1 MASSDATWHV
11 YLLRCA
17 DDTLYCGVTT
27 DLDRRL
33 AQHNG
38 RLAGGARYTR
48 PRRPVALLLSR
59 ACTSRQEALRLEYHI
74 KRLPRSRKEQALK
87 EFPQCCPWILSALML
102 ALAPGPDIIF
112 VLTQSAL
119 YGMRAGVATT
129 LGLISGLCFH
139 TTIVAVGVAGIFMTS
154 PLAFTLLTVVG
165 AAYLLYL
172 AWLSFRAGAS
182 MAHLQES
189 RFLGYWGLYRRGVI
203 MNITNPKVTLFF
215 LAFLPQFCAPER
227 GSVALQVMELG
238 LLFMLA
244 AFLVFTAVSALGGR
258 LAHWFNSSPRG
269 QMLMHRVAGLVF
281 VALAV
286 MLIFSCVA

>member
-1 MASSDATWHV
+1 M
-11 YLLRCA
+11 LPL
-17 DDTLYCGVTT
+17 DTVLTFFVT
-27 DLDRRL
+27 
-33 AQHNG
+33 
-38 RLAGGARYTR
+38 
-48 PRRPVALLLSR
+48 ALL
-59 ACTSRQEALRLEYHI
+59 
-74 KRLPRSRKEQALK
+74 
-87 EFPQCCPWILSALML
+87 L

-139 TTIVAVGVAGIFMTS
+139 TTIVAVGVAGLLMAS
-154 PLAFTLLTVVG
+154 PLAFGLLTLVG

-189 RFLGYWGLYRRGVI
+189 RFLGYGALYRRGVF

-215 LAFLPQFCAPER
+215 LAFLPQFCVPER

-258 LAHWFNSSPRG
+258 LALWFNSSPRG
-269 QMLMHRVAGLVF
+269 QMLIHRVTGLVF
-281 VALAV
+281 VVLAV
-286 MLIFSCVA
+286 MLVVSWLA

>member
-1 MASSDATWHV
+1 MPPVETLGAFFVASV
-11 YLLRCA
+11 VM
-17 DDTLYCGVTT
+17 G
-27 DLDRRL
+27 
-33 AQHNG
+33 
-38 RLAGGARYTR
+38 
-48 PRRPVALLLSR
+48 
-59 ACTSRQEALRLEYHI
+59 
-74 KRLPRSRKEQALK
+74 
-87 EFPQCCPWILSALML
+87 
-102 ALAPGPDIIF
+102 LAPGPDILF

-119 YGMRAGVATT
+119 YGARAGFATT
-129 LGLISGLCFH
+129 CGLITGLFVH
-139 TTIVAVGVAGIFMTS
+139 ITAVSLGVAALFQSSET
-154 PLAFTLLTVVG
+154 AFNVLKFAG

-172 AWLSFRAGAS
+172 AWLSFRSGTSKAS
-182 MAHLQES
+182 LQKAQ
-189 RFLGYWGLYRRGVI
+189 FPGYGTLYRRGVI

-258 LAHWFNSSPRG
+258 LAPWFNSSPRG

>member
-1 MASSDATWHV
+1 MPPVETLGAFFVASV
-11 YLLRCA
+11 VM
-17 DDTLYCGVTT
+17 G
-27 DLDRRL
+27 
-33 AQHNG
+33 
-38 RLAGGARYTR
+38 
-48 PRRPVALLLSR
+48 
-59 ACTSRQEALRLEYHI
+59 
-74 KRLPRSRKEQALK
+74 
-87 EFPQCCPWILSALML
+87 
-102 ALAPGPDIIF
+102 LAPGPDILF

-119 YGMRAGVATT
+119 YGARAGFATT
-129 LGLISGLCFH
+129 CGLITGLFVH
-139 TTIVAVGVAGIFMTS
+139 ITAVSLGVAALFQSSET
-154 PLAFTLLTVVG
+154 AFNVLKFAG
-165 AAYLLYL
+165 ATYLLYL
-172 AWLSFRAGAS
+172 AWLSFRSGTSKAS
-182 MAHLQES
+182 LQKAQ
-189 RFLGYWGLYRRGVI
+189 FPGYGTLYRRGVI

>member
-1 MASSDATWHV
+1 MLPVETLGAFLAASV
-11 YLLRCA
+11 VM
-17 DDTLYCGVTT
+17 G
-27 DLDRRL
+27 
-33 AQHNG
+33 
-38 RLAGGARYTR
+38 
-48 PRRPVALLLSR
+48 
-59 ACTSRQEALRLEYHI
+59 
-74 KRLPRSRKEQALK
+74 
-87 EFPQCCPWILSALML
+87 
-102 ALAPGPDIIF
+102 LAPGPDILF

-119 YGMRAGVATT
+119 YGARAGFATT
-129 LGLISGLCFH
+129 CGLITGLFVH
-139 TTIVAVGVAGIFMTS
+139 ITAVSLGVAALFQSSET
-154 PLAFTLLTVVG
+154 AFNVLKFAG

-172 AWLSFRAGAS
+172 AWLSFRSGTSKAS
-182 MAHLQES
+182 LQ
-189 RFLGYWGLYRRGVI
+189 RAQFPGYGTLYRRGVI
-203 MNITNPKVTLFF
+203 MNITNPKGTLFF